1 MNNRLLFVFNPAS
14 GKGRIRRGYLKA
26 VFVFVK
32 NGWDVTVHTTK
43 APEDAF
49 QYIKEW
55 GADYSLIVVSGGD
68 GTLSECIHALMDMP
82 PEQRPELGY
91 IPTGTTN
98 DFASNM
104 KMSKNIVKAAKNIM
118 KGNTFKCD
126 IGRFNSK
133 NFIYVAAFGAFT
145 DVAYDTPQES
155 KNILGHLAY
164 LLEGVKRLS
173 SLKTCHIKVKYDGG
187 QTEGDYIYGMVS
199 NTNYLGGFK
208 AEKAF
213 AAQLNDGLFEVILV
227 KCPKNFQE
235 LHNLLAHLAQQNLSS
250 DAFTVVRTNKVKFL
264 SEEEIRWTLD
274 GEFGG
279 AYTESNVIAEKEA
292 VTFVVGKRM

>member
-1 MNNRLLFVFNPAS
+1 MNKRLLFVFNPAS

-43 APEDAF
+43 APEDALG
-49 QYIKEW
+49 YIRNYGMEY
-55 GADYSLIVVSGGD
+55 DLLVVSGGD
-68 GTLSECIHALMDMP
+68 GTLSECIHGIMEMP
-82 PEQRPELGY
+82 SERRPELGY

-104 KMSKNIVKAAKNIM
+104 KMSKNIVKASKNIM
-118 KGNTFKCD
+118 RGNTFKCD
-126 IGRFNSK
+126 IGRFNDK
-133 NFIYVAAFGAFT
+133 NFIYIAAFGAFT

-164 LLEGVKRLS
+164 LMEGAKRLS
-173 SLKTCHIKVKYDGG
+173 RIKSCYVKVEYDQGEI
-187 QTEGDYIYGMVS
+187 EGEYIYGMVS
-199 NTNYLGGFK
+199 NTNYLGGVK

-213 AAQLNDGLFEVILV
+213 RAQLNDGLFEVVLV
-227 KCPKNFQE
+227 KAPKNRQE
-235 LHNLLAHLAQQNLSS
+235 TQNILTKLVQQDLSS
-250 DAFTVVRTNKVKFL
+250 EEFTVFRTNKVRFL
-264 SEEEIRWTLD
+264 SDSPIRWTLD

-279 AYTESNVIAEKEA
+279 AYTEANAVAEKEA
-292 VTFVVGKRM
+292 VTFITRVL